1 MEESFYST
9 IKLVSGEEIFSTVCV
24 SNEEDETFLLLD
36 NPVVI
41 SPIYSKTNYFM
52 GYKVSPWLRVTD
64 DELFVLRM
72 ENIMTMTEVK
82 DPHIIS
88 TYKKFL
94 RNSSQVPVNNNIGL
108 LCKIDEAR
116 ISLEKIYKSNS

>member
-52 GYKVSPWLRVTD
+52 GYKVSPWLRVTVD
-64 DELFVLRM
+64 
-72 ENIMTMTEVK
+72 
-82 DPHIIS
+82 
-88 TYKKFL
+88 
-94 RNSSQVPVNNNIGL
+94 
-108 LCKIDEAR
+108 
-116 ISLEKIYKSNS
+116 

>member
-24 SNEEDETFLLLD
+24 SNEDDEIFLLLD
-36 NPVVI
+36 NPVVM
-41 SPIYSKTNYFM
+41 SPLFSKKNYFI
-52 GYKVSPWLRVTD
+52 GYKVSPWLSIAD

-72 ENIMTMTEVK
+72 ENVITMTEVK
-82 DPHIIS
+82 NPQIIS
-88 TYKKFL
+88 TYKKFI
-94 RNSSQVPVNNNIGL
+94 RNSSQVPVNNHIGL

-116 ISLEKIYKSNS
+116 ESLEKIYNSNS